1 MTRALLLVPL
11 VAVYPAAAQSGW
23 LVGGRM
29 GIVEHRVAAGF
40 GNELFT
46 GWVIGLELEHQF
58 GTRVHVQ
65 LLGQGA
71 ELRPAAAGDLDRRIG
86 EIEARARVALRPWL
100 GLYGSVMLRSV
111 ASDAARQRWRVGR
124 IGAEVRSAFGGGSM
138 RAIGR
143 FGVIPVAAVSGL
155 PAASL
160 GVDGA
165 VGLDYERPG
174 FTLGMLYG
182 LERFAFPSENSVRRS
197 EQMSML
203 TLRGGIRLARR
214 RV

>member
-1 MTRALLLVPL
+1 
-11 VAVYPAAAQSGW
+11 
-23 LVGGRM
+23 M

-46 GWVIGLELEHQF
+46 GWAIGLEVERQF

-86 EIEARARVALRPWL
+86 EIEARARVALRPWW
-100 GLYGSVMLRSV
+100 GVYSAVTLRVV

-124 IGAEVRSAFGGGSM
+124 IGAEVRPSFSGGSM
-138 RAIGR
+138 HAIGR

-155 PAASL
+155 RAASF

-165 VGLDYERPG
+165 VGLAYEGPG
-174 FTLGMLYG
+174 FALGMLYG
-182 LERFAFPSENSVRRS
+182 LERFAFPSENGVRRS
-197 EQMSML
+197 EQMSTL